1 MALAVFEWLRRFAIW
16 RGQELWDWIPCT
28 RYGAS
33 AEACEHVRPY
43 GSPRDDMRNTRTPNF
58 EQQEHHAERHAIPK
72 IEAPTKCPSS
82 YLRCPTSRHGL
93 VAVGIHSD
101 QLERKRE
108 REREKKKKREEGE
121 RGERKK
127 REIGSDGERKK
138 AGKPKH

>member
-1 MALAVFEWLRRFAIW
+1 MAVFEWLRRFAIW

-58 EQQEHHAERHAIPK
+58 EQQEHHAERHA
-72 IEAPTKCPSS
+72 
-82 YLRCPTSRHGL
+82 
-93 VAVGIHSD
+93 
-101 QLERKRE
+101 
-108 REREKKKKREEGE
+108 EGE